1 MTGDGERGDDAA
13 GGSSSGSM
21 DESAADSLLQE
32 IARAPGLTPAG
43 STLESSSRDPLTATL
58 APGLVIA
65 GRFRLEK
72 RLGEG
77 GMGVVWSAVH
87 VVTRK
92 PVALKFLT
100 AAGRDSKHAVQRFLR
115 EARAACAVRHP
126 SVVEVHDVLELEGG
140 APVMVMELLAGE
152 TLADRLQR
160 ERVMSLP
167 DIARIMVHVC
177 SAIGCAHALGI
188 VHRDLKP
195 ENIFLAISPSGQE
208 VKVLDFGIA
217 KLTASEGDAA
227 HSGAITGTGAIL
239 GTPYYMA
246 PEQLFGEKDIDHRA
260 DIWALGIIFYE
271 ALTGQRPTQ
280 GQNVGQIYKIVVTG
294 AIVPFRDRA
303 GHLPGP
309 FVEMVDRMLSRD
321 RTQRPAD
328 ASAVLSV
335 VADYTSESF
344 VAVTSPPVA
353 PARLE
358 GESDP
363 GPANAISVGGEG
375 VASTS
380 DATLRLN
387 RTSASGAEVPAP
399 PSAGAR
405 SRAPVWA
412 VLGLVAVA
420 VLATAGRFA
429 SRARDE
435 QGPAS
440 GTPAG
445 LIPERSSVP
454 AVTATVTIL
463 PAPSVPA
470 VSAGP
475 SASATATDGSSTR
488 AAATTRLPARA
499 ATLAA
504 PPRKPVATA
513 LRETAPPA
521 SVASSSRT
529 TPTVDP
535 GSYQ

>member
-1 MTGDGERGDDAA
+1 VTGDGERGDDAA

-294 AIVPFRDRA
+294 AIVTSSRTAYASSRERSTTGRRPAGAGSSAHQISPRFIPRA
-303 GHLPGP
+303 PPRGAARRRLRRPRSRPRSRGSGRSPRRSAAHPP
-309 FVEMVDRMLSRD
+309 RALSARP
-321 RTQRPAD
+321 RWPPPTAPAD
-328 ASAVLSV
+328 A
-335 VADYTSESF
+335 
-344 VAVTSPPVA
+344 
-353 PARLE
+353 
-358 GESDP
+358 P
-363 GPANAISVGGEG
+363 GP
-375 VASTS
+375 
-380 DATLRLN
+380 
-387 RTSASGAEVPAP
+387 
-399 PSAGAR
+399 
-405 SRAPVWA
+405 
-412 VLGLVAVA
+412 
-420 VLATAGRFA
+420 GR
-429 SRARDE
+429 
-435 QGPAS
+435 
-440 GTPAG
+440 
-445 LIPERSSVP
+445 
-454 AVTATVTIL
+454 
-463 PAPSVPA
+463 
-470 VSAGP
+470 
-475 SASATATDGSSTR
+475 
-488 AAATTRLPARA
+488 
-499 ATLAA
+499 
-504 PPRKPVATA
+504 
-513 LRETAPPA
+513 
-521 SVASSSRT
+521 
-529 TPTVDP
+529 
-535 GSYQ
+535 